1 MEFIIAYYS
10 IMFKVGIV
18 IAIIAFMFAIACF
31 IIGHILE
38 KKGK

>member
-10 IMFKVGIV
+10 TMFKVGCV
-18 IAIIAFMFAIACF
+18 VAIIALVFAVACI

>member
-10 IMFKVGIV
+10 IMFKVGLV
-18 IAIIAFMFAIACF
+18 IASIALVFAVACI
-31 IIGHILE
+31 IIGHVLE